1 MQRRS
6 RLFRNRSATTSTY
19 EYRLY
24 GNKLIDTEVFFLD
37 SIIEDVQVRKILDS
51 RGNPTVE
58 VDVITWNGF
67 GRAAAPSGAS
77 TGSREVVSFPEGGVD
92 VIVSEIEDIIASEL
106 IGMDAEDIATIDEV
120 LREVDGTD
128 NLSAIGGNT
137 TVAVSM
143 AVAKAA
149 AASYNMPL
157 YKFLGGNLVN
167 ELPFPLGNMMNGGAH
182 AGVNAPDIQ
191 EFLVVPV
198 GAKNMVE
205 AVFANSS
212 VHKRLK
218 ELIQTK
224 DSNFTG
230 GKGDEGGW
238 VPNITND
245 AALEIQAQACEEVGD
260 ELGIEIRPSLDMA
273 ASELWNADEQKYIY
287 AQDGIKRDTGDQID
301 FVKDIIETYNM
312 FYVED
317 PFDESDF
324 DGFAQLTS
332 KVGDKCLICGDDLFV
347 TNKEILAKGIEM
359 NAANAIIIKP
369 NQIGSLS
376 ETYATV
382 KLAKEN
388 DIVPVVSHRSGETT
402 DATIAHLAV
411 GFGSP
416 MIKTGAIGG
425 ERIAKLNELIRIEE
439 ELPNPKMGEF

>member
-1 MQRRS
+1 M
-6 RLFRNRSATTSTY
+6 
-19 EYRLY
+19 
-24 GNKLIDTEVFFLD
+24 D

-51 RGNPTVE
+51 RGNPTIE
-58 VDVITWNGF
+58 VDVLTWNGS

-92 VIVSEIEDIIASEL
+92 RVVSEMEDFIASEL
-106 IGMDAEDIATIDEV
+106 IGMDAQDITTIDEV
-120 LREVDGTD
+120 IREIDGTD
-128 NLSAIGGNT
+128 NMSAIGGNT
-137 TVAVSM
+137 AVAISM
-143 AVAKAA
+143 AVVKAA
-149 AASYNMPL
+149 ASSYNMPL
-157 YKFLGGNLVN
+157 YKYIGGNWVN
-167 ELPFPLGNMMNGGAH
+167 ELPYPLGNMMNGGAH
-182 AGVNAPDIQ
+182 AGTNAPDIQ

-198 GAKNMVE
+198 GAENVSD
-205 AVFANSS
+205 AIFANAS

-245 AALEIQAQACEEVGD
+245 NALEIQAQACEEVGD

-273 ASELWNADEQKYIY
+273 ASELWDADKQKYVY
-287 AQDGIKRDTGDQID
+287 AQDGVERDTGDQID
-301 FVKDIIETYNM
+301 FVNDIIETYKM

-324 DGFAQLTS
+324 DGFAQLTE
-332 KVGDKCLICGDDLFV
+332 KVGNKCLICGDDLFV
-347 TNKEILAKGIEM
+347 TNKELLAKGIEM
-359 NAANAIIIKP
+359 KAANAIIIKP

-388 DIVPVVSHRSGETT
+388 GIVPVVSHRSGETT
-402 DATIAHLAV
+402 DETIAHLAV
-411 GFGSP
+411 GFASP

-439 ELPNPKMGEF
+439 ELPNPRMGSF

>member
-1 MQRRS
+1 M
-6 RLFRNRSATTSTY
+6 
-19 EYRLY
+19 
-24 GNKLIDTEVFFLD
+24 FFLN

-51 RGNPTVE
+51 RGNPTIE
-58 VDVITWNGF
+58 VDVLTWNSS

-77 TGSREVVSFPEGGVD
+77 TGSREVVSFPDGGVD
-92 VIVSEIEDIIASEL
+92 TVVSEMEDFIASEL
-106 IGMDAEDIATIDEV
+106 IGMDAEDIETIDEV
-120 LREVDGTD
+120 LKEIDGTD

-137 TVAVSM
+137 TVAISM

-149 AASYNMPL
+149 ASSYNMPL
-157 YKFLGGNLVN
+157 YKYIGGNLVN

-191 EFLVVPV
+191 EFLVVPI
-198 GAKNMVE
+198 GATNVSD
-205 AVFANSS
+205 AIFANAS
-212 VHKRLK
+212 VHRKLK
-218 ELIQTK
+218 ELIQIK

-238 VPNITND
+238 VPNITNAD
-245 AALEIQAQACEEVGD
+245 ALEIQAKACEEIGD

-273 ASELWNADEQKYIY
+273 ASELWDANKQKYVY
-287 AQDGIKRDTGDQID
+287 AQDGIERDTGDQID

-324 DGFAQLTS
+324 DGFAQLTA
-332 KVGDKCLICGDDLFV
+332 KVGKKCLICGDDLFV
-347 TNKEILAKGIEM
+347 TNKELLAKGIEM

-388 DIVPVVSHRSGETT
+388 GIVPVVSHRSGETT
-402 DATIAHLAV
+402 DETIAHLAV
-411 GFGSP
+411 GFGAP

-439 ELPNPKMGEF
+439 EFPNPKMGSF

>member
-1 MQRRS
+1 
-6 RLFRNRSATTSTY
+6 
-19 EYRLY
+19 
-24 GNKLIDTEVFFLD
+24 
-37 SIIEDVQVRKILDS
+37 LDS
-51 RGNPTVE
+51 RGNPTIE
-58 VDVITWNGF
+58 VDVLTWNGS

-92 VIVSEIEDIIASEL
+92 TVVSEMEDFIASEL
-106 IGMDAEDIATIDEV
+106 IGMDAQDITTIDEV
-120 LREVDGTD
+120 IKEIDGTD
-128 NLSAIGGNT
+128 NMSAIGGNT
-137 TVAVSM
+137 AVAISM
-143 AVAKAA
+143 AVVKAA
-149 AASYNMPL
+149 ASSYNMPL
-157 YKFLGGNLVN
+157 YKYIGGNWVN

-182 AGVNAPDIQ
+182 AGTNAPDIQ

-198 GAKNMVE
+198 GARNVSD
-205 AVFANSS
+205 AIFANAS

-245 AALEIQAQACEEVGD
+245 NALEIQAKACEEVGD
-260 ELGIEIRPSLDMA
+260 ELGIEIMPSLDMA
-273 ASELWNADEQKYIY
+273 SSELWDADKQKYIY
-287 AQDGIKRDTGDQID
+287 AQDGVERDTGDQID
-301 FVKDIIETYNM
+301 FVKDIIDTYKM

-324 DGFAQLTS
+324 EGFAQLTA
-332 KVGDKCLICGDDLFV
+332 KVGNKCLICGDDLFV
-347 TNKEILAKGIEM
+347 TNKELLAKGIEM

-388 DIVPVVSHRSGETT
+388 GIVPVVSHRSGETT
-402 DATIAHLAV
+402 DDTIAHLAV
-411 GFGSP
+411 GFESP

-439 ELPNPKMGEF
+439 ELSNSKMGSF

>member
-1 MQRRS
+1 M
-6 RLFRNRSATTSTY
+6 
-19 EYRLY
+19 
-24 GNKLIDTEVFFLD
+24 FFLN

-51 RGNPTVE
+51 RGNPTIE
-58 VDVITWNGF
+58 VDVLTWNSS

-77 TGSREVVSFPEGGVD
+77 TGSREVVSFPDGGVD
-92 VIVSEIEDIIASEL
+92 TVVSEMEDFIASEL
-106 IGMDAEDIATIDEV
+106 IGMDAEDIETIDEV
-120 LREVDGTD
+120 LKEIDGTD

-137 TVAVSM
+137 TVAISM

-149 AASYNMPL
+149 ASSYNMPL
-157 YKFLGGNLVN
+157 YKYIGGNLVN

-191 EFLVVPV
+191 EFLVVPIGATNV
-198 GAKNMVE
+198 GDAI
-205 AVFANSS
+205 FANAS
-212 VHKRLK
+212 VHRKLK
-218 ELIQTK
+218 ELIQIK

-238 VPNITND
+238 VPNITNVD
-245 AALEIQAQACEEVGD
+245 ALEIQAKACEEVGD

-273 ASELWNADEQKYIY
+273 ASELWDANKQKYVY
-287 AQDGIKRDTGDQID
+287 AQDGIERDTGDQID

-324 DGFAQLTS
+324 DGFAQLTA
-332 KVGDKCLICGDDLFV
+332 KVGKKCLICGDDLFV
-347 TNKEILAKGIEM
+347 TNKELLAKGIEM

-388 DIVPVVSHRSGETT
+388 GIVPVVSHRSGETT
-402 DATIAHLAV
+402 DETIAHLAV
-411 GFGSP
+411 GFGAP

-439 ELPNPKMGEF
+439 EFPNPKMGSF

>member
-1 MQRRS
+1 M
-6 RLFRNRSATTSTY
+6 N
-19 EYRLY
+19 
-24 GNKLIDTEVFFLD
+24 

-58 VDVITWNGF
+58 VDVITWNSS

-92 VIVSEIEDIIASEL
+92 TVVSEMEDFIASEL
-106 IGMDAEDIATIDEV
+106 IGMDAEDMETIDEV
-120 LREVDGTD
+120 LKEIDGTD

-137 TVAVSM
+137 TVAISM

-149 AASYNMPL
+149 ASSYNMPL
-157 YKFLGGNLVN
+157 YKYIGGNLVN

-182 AGVNAPDIQ
+182 AGINAPDIQ

-198 GAKNMVE
+198 GATNVSD
-205 AVFANSS
+205 AIFANAS
-212 VHKRLK
+212 VHKKLK
-218 ELIQTK
+218 ELIQIK

-238 VPNITND
+238 VPNITNAD
-245 AALEIQAQACEEVGD
+245 ALEIQAQACEEVGD

-273 ASELWNADEQKYIY
+273 ASELWDADKQKYVY
-287 AQDGIKRDTGDQID
+287 AQDNIERDTGDQID

-324 DGFAQLTS
+324 DGFAQLTA
-332 KVGDKCLICGDDLFV
+332 KVGNKCLVCGDDLFV
-347 TNKEILAKGIEM
+347 TNKDILAKGIEM

-369 NQIGSLS
+369 NQIGSLT

-388 DIVPVVSHRSGETT
+388 GIVPVVSHRSGETT
-402 DATIAHLAV
+402 DETIAHLTV
-411 GFGSP
+411 GFASP

-439 ELPNPKMGEF
+439 ELPNPKMGSF

>member
-1 MQRRS
+1 M
-6 RLFRNRSATTSTY
+6 
-19 EYRLY
+19 
-24 GNKLIDTEVFFLD
+24 D

-58 VDVITWNGF
+58 VDIITWGGF

-92 VIVSEIEDIIASEL
+92 LIISEVEDVIASEL
-106 IGMDAEDIATIDEV
+106 IGMDAEDLVTIDD
-120 LREVDGTD
+120 LLKEVDGTE

-143 AVAKAA
+143 AAAKAA
-149 AASYNMPL
+149 ASSYGLPL
-157 YKFLGGNLVN
+157 YKYIGGNFVN

-182 AGVNAPDIQ
+182 AGINAPDIQ

-205 AVFANSS
+205 AVFANAAI
-212 VHKRLK
+212 HKKLK

-273 ASELWNADEQKYIY
+273 ASEMWDAEKGKYVY
-287 AQDGIKRDTGDQID
+287 AQDGIERDTGDQIE

-324 DGFAQLTS
+324 DGFAQLTA
-332 KVGDKCLICGDDLFV
+332 KVGNKCLICGDDLFV
-347 TNKEILAKGIEM
+347 TNKELLAKGIEM
-359 NAANAIIIKP
+359 KAANAIIIKP

-402 DATIAHLAV
+402 DDTIAHLAV
-411 GFGSP
+411 GLKAP

-439 ELPNPKMGEF
+439 ELPNHEMGKF

>member
-1 MQRRS
+1 M
-6 RLFRNRSATTSTY
+6 N
-19 EYRLY
+19 
-24 GNKLIDTEVFFLD
+24 

-58 VDVITWNGF
+58 VDVITWNSS

-92 VIVSEIEDIIASEL
+92 TVVSEMEDFIASEL
-106 IGMDAEDIATIDEV
+106 IGMDAEDMETIDEV
-120 LREVDGTD
+120 LKEIDGTD

-137 TVAVSM
+137 TVAISM

-149 AASYNMPL
+149 ASSYNMPL
-157 YKFLGGNLVN
+157 YKYIGGNLVN

-182 AGVNAPDIQ
+182 AGINAPDIQ

-198 GAKNMVE
+198 GATNVSD
-205 AVFANSS
+205 AIFANAS
-212 VHKRLK
+212 VHKKLK
-218 ELIQTK
+218 GLIQIK

-238 VPNITND
+238 VPNITNAD
-245 AALEIQAQACEEVGD
+245 ALEIQAQACEEVGD

-273 ASELWNADEQKYIY
+273 ASELWDADKQKYVY
-287 AQDGIKRDTGDQID
+287 AQDNIERDTGDQID

-324 DGFAQLTS
+324 DGFAQLTA
-332 KVGDKCLICGDDLFV
+332 KVGNKCLVCGDDLFV
-347 TNKEILAKGIEM
+347 TNKDILAKGIEM

-388 DIVPVVSHRSGETT
+388 GIVPVVSHRSGETT
-402 DATIAHLAV
+402 DETIAHLTV
-411 GFGSP
+411 GFASP

-439 ELPNPKMGEF
+439 ELPNPKMGSF

>member
-1 MQRRS
+1 M
-6 RLFRNRSATTSTY
+6 
-19 EYRLY
+19 
-24 GNKLIDTEVFFLD
+24 D
-37 SIIEDVQVRKILDS
+37 SIIEDIQVRKILDS

-77 TGSREVVSFPEGGVD
+77 TGSREVISFPEGGVN
-92 VIVSEIEDIIASEL
+92 VIVSEVENVIASEL
-106 IGMDAEDIATIDEV
+106 IGMDAGDITTIDEV
-120 LREVDGTD
+120 LREIDGTD

-149 AASYNMPL
+149 ASSYNVPL

-167 ELPFPLGNMMNGGAH
+167 ELPYPLGNMMNGGAH
-182 AGVNAPDIQ
+182 AGINAPDIQ

-198 GAKNMVE
+198 GATNIVE
-205 AVFANSS
+205 GVFTNAQ
-212 VHKRLK
+212 VHKRIK

-224 DSNFTG
+224 DSSFTG

-238 VPNITND
+238 VPNITNED
-245 AALEIQAQACEEVGD
+245 ALEIQSQACEEVSD
-260 ELGIEIRPSLDMA
+260 ETGIEIRPSLDMA
-273 ASELWNADEQKYIY
+273 ASELWNSEKQKYVY
-287 AQDGIKRDTGDQID
+287 AQDGIERDTGDQIE
-301 FVKDIIETYNM
+301 FVRDIINTYNM

-317 PFDESDF
+317 PLDESDF
-324 DGFAQLTS
+324 EGFAQLTS
-332 KVGDKCLICGDDLFV
+332 KVKNKCLICGDDLFV
-347 TNKEILAKGIEM
+347 TNKELLARGIEM

-376 ETYATV
+376 ETYTTV
-382 KLAKEN
+382 KLAKKN
-388 DIVPVVSHRSGETT
+388 GIVPVVSHRSGETT
-402 DATIAHLAV
+402 DETIAHLAV
-411 GFGSP
+411 GFASP

-439 ELPNPKMGEF
+439 ELPNPKMGQFN

>member
-1 MQRRS
+1 M
-6 RLFRNRSATTSTY
+6 
-19 EYRLY
+19 
-24 GNKLIDTEVFFLD
+24 D

-51 RGNPTVE
+51 RGNPTIE
-58 VDVITWNGF
+58 VDIVTWNGF

-92 VIVSEIEDIIASEL
+92 LVVREMEDFIASEL
-106 IGMDAEDIATIDEV
+106 IGMDAEDLVTIDEV
-120 LREVDGTD
+120 LKEIDGTE
-128 NLSAIGGNT
+128 NFAAIGGNT
-137 TVAVSM
+137 TVAISM

-149 AASYNMPL
+149 AKSYNMPL
-157 YKFLGGNLVN
+157 YKYIGGNLVN
-167 ELPFPLGNMMNGGAH
+167 ELPYPLGNMMNGGAH

-191 EFLVVPV
+191 EFLVVPI
-198 GAKNMVE
+198 GATSISE
-205 AVFANSS
+205 AIFANAA

-238 VPNITND
+238 VPNITNHD
-245 AALEIQAQACEEVGD
+245 ALEIQARACEEVGD
-260 ELGIEIRPSLDMA
+260 ELGILIRPSLDMA
-273 ASELWNADEQKYIY
+273 ASELWNADEQKYVY
-287 AQDGIKRDTGDQID
+287 AQDGVKRDTGDQID
-301 FVKDIIETYNM
+301 FVKDIIDTYKM

-324 DGFAQLTS
+324 EGFSQLTS

-347 TNKEILAKGIEM
+347 TNKELLAKGIEM
-359 NAANAIIIKP
+359 KAANAIIIKP

-376 ETYATV
+376 ETHATV

-388 DIVPVVSHRSGETT
+388 GIVPVVSHRSGETT
-402 DATIAHLAV
+402 DETIAHLAV
-411 GFGSP
+411 GFSSP

-439 ELPNPKMGEF
+439 EMSNPKMGEF

>member
-1 MQRRS
+1 M
-6 RLFRNRSATTSTY
+6 
-19 EYRLY
+19 
-24 GNKLIDTEVFFLD
+24 D

-58 VDVITWNGF
+58 VDVTTWNGF

-92 VIVSEIEDIIASEL
+92 VIVSEVEDFIASEL
-106 IGMDAEDIATIDEV
+106 IGMDANDITTIDDV
-120 LREVDGTD
+120 LKEVDGTE

-149 AASYNMPL
+149 AASSNIRL
-157 YKFLGGNLVN
+157 YRYLGGNWVN
-167 ELPFPLGNMMNGGAH
+167 ELPYPLGNMMNGGAH
-182 AGVNAPDIQ
+182 AGINAPDIQ
-191 EFLVVPV
+191 EFLVVPI
-198 GAKNMVE
+198 GAENIDIAE
-205 AVFANSS
+205 AIFANAS
-212 VHKRLK
+212 VHKKLK
-218 ELIQTK
+218 GLIQSK

-238 VPNITND
+238 APNIAND
-245 AALEIQAQACEEVGD
+245 TALEIQAKACEEVGD

-273 ASELWNADEQKYIY
+273 ASELWDSEKQKYVY
-287 AQDGIKRDTGDQID
+287 AQDGIEKDTGEQIE
-301 FVKDIIETYNM
+301 FVKDIIDTYNM

-324 DGFAQLTS
+324 EGFSQLTS

-347 TNKEILAKGIEM
+347 TNKKLLLKGIEM

-382 KLAKEN
+382 KLAKQHN
-388 DIVPVVSHRSGETT
+388 IVPVVSHRSGETT
-402 DATIAHLAV
+402 DETIAHLAV
-411 GFGSP
+411 GFASP

-439 ELPNPKMGEF
+439 ELPNPKMGQF

>member
-1 MQRRS
+1 M
-6 RLFRNRSATTSTY
+6 
-19 EYRLY
+19 
-24 GNKLIDTEVFFLD
+24 D

-58 VDVITWNGF
+58 VDVITWNGG

-77 TGSREVVSFPEGGVD
+77 TGSREVVSFPDGGVD
-92 VIVSEIEDIIASEL
+92 VVVREMEDFIASEL
-106 IGMDAEDIATIDEV
+106 IGMDANDINTIDEV
-120 LREVDGTD
+120 LKEIDGTD
-128 NLSAIGGNT
+128 NLAAIGGNT
-137 TVAVSM
+137 TVAISM

-149 AASYNMPL
+149 AQSYNMPL
-157 YKFLGGNLVN
+157 YKYIGGHLVN

-191 EFLVVPV
+191 EVLVVPT
-198 GAKNMVE
+198 GANSVVE
-205 AVFANSS
+205 AVFANAS

-245 AALEIQAQACEEVGD
+245 AALEIQAKACEEIGD

-273 ASELWNADEQKYIY
+273 ASELWNADEQKYVY
-287 AQDGIKRDTGDQID
+287 AQDGVKRDTGDQID
-301 FVKDIIETYNM
+301 FVKDIIDTYNM

-324 DGFAQLTS
+324 NGFSELTS
-332 KVGDKCLICGDDLFV
+332 KVGEKCLICGDDLFV
-347 TNKEILAKGIEM
+347 TNKELLAKGIETK
-359 NAANAIIIKP
+359 AANAIIIKP

-388 DIVPVVSHRSGETT
+388 DIIPVVSHRSGETT
-402 DATIAHLAV
+402 DETIAHLAV
-411 GFGSP
+411 GLSCP

-439 ELPNPKMGEF
+439 ELLNPQMGKF